1 MGRHEIRLRRKNMT
15 SRMIERHKNYYEIMR
30 KHKRQNQRNKLI
42 RRITYFIF
50 LVGIS
55 LLIYFSVE
63 KLSESA
69 PGNEEPEKVELEDK
83 NSM

>member
-30 KHKRQNQRNKLI
+30 RHKRQGQRNKLI
-42 RRITYFIF
+42 RRIAYFIF

-55 LLIYFSVE
+55 LLLYFSVE

-69 PGNEEPEKVELEDK
+69 SHGKAPEKVEWEDE
-83 NSM
+83 NSL